1 MRSFW
6 SDPFLWI
13 HLSGIAA
20 IPILL
25 ETVLVGL
32 AIGKPILPDWIELI
46 LIGIIG
52 ILPIL
57 LMQWLRPFDIFSVVM
72 LAIKPEK
79 LNLQQ
84 RRILRMFKSPVNR
97 IIAVIVAVVLAVIL
111 WQLYRIA
118 PLAFFA
124 VSWLPQYR
132 SLGLVI
138 ACLAFLA
145 SNLFLQIPVSV
156 MAVMLTS
163 EAKYLATE
171 PYAVEAIRQDFT
183 ILGWQVNQIL
193 PASVIGYE
201 IKADNSVQ
209 VTNLTNSS
217 ANSDN

>member
-1 MRSFW
+1 MRYFW

-13 HLSGIAA
+13 HLAGIAA

-32 AIGKPILPDWIELI
+32 AIGKPILPAWIEVI
-46 LIGIIG
+46 LIGVIG

-57 LMQWLRPFDIFSVVM
+57 LMQWLRPFDIFSVLM

-79 LNLQQ
+79 LNIQQ
-84 RRILRMFKSPVNR
+84 RRILGMFKSSVNK
-97 IIAVIVAVVLAVIL
+97 IIAVIVAAVLAVIL

-132 SLGLVI
+132 SLGLII

-145 SNLFLQIPVSV
+145 TNLFLQIPISV
-156 MAVMLTS
+156 MGVMLTS
-163 EAKYLATE
+163 EAKYLNTE
-171 PYAVEAIRQDFT
+171 PYAVAEIRKDFT

-193 PASVIGYE
+193 PESVVGYA
-201 IKADNSVQ
+201 IKADNADNSVNKQ
-209 VTNLTNSS
+209 I
-217 ANSDN
+217 

>member
-32 AIGKPILPDWIELI
+32 AIGKPILPAWIELI

-193 PASVIGYE
+193 PASVIGDE